1 MLIIPA
7 IDLKDG
13 QVVRLYKGKLD
24 EKKVYSTDPVSVA
37 KQWQE
42 QGAELMH
49 LVDLDG
55 AFSGISKNIAVVEKI
70 IKETGARIE
79 FGGGVRSVELIQRL
93 LDAGVWRVVL
103 GTRVFEDEFFLTE
116 AKNKYQ
122 DKLIVST
129 DIKND
134 GTVAIK
140 GWAAESAGKV
150 NLSDFAQKLS
160 QLKIKKIIYTDI
172 ERDGTLAG
180 VRTDL
185 LEKYLEVLSKF
196 KISLIMAGGVASLE
210 DLKALAKLETK
221 GLEGIIIGKALY
233 EGKFSLGEALKIGGI
248 KR

>member
-24 EKKVYSTDPVSVA
+24 EKIVYSTDPVAIA

-55 AFSGISKNIAVVEKI
+55 AFSGEPKNIAVVEKI
-70 IKETGARIE
+70 IKATGARVE
-79 FGGGVRSVELIQRL
+79 FGGGVRSAEMIQKL
-93 LDAGVWRVVL
+93 LDIGVWRVVL
-103 GTRVFEDEFFLTE
+103 GTRVFEDEFFLAE

-122 DKLIVST
+122 DKLIVSA

-134 GTVAIK
+134 GTVAVK

-150 NLSDFAQKLS
+150 NLSDFARKLS
-160 QLKIKKIIYTDI
+160 QLNIKKIIYTDI

-180 VRTDL
+180 ARTDL
-185 LEKYLEVLSKF
+185 LEKYLKIAAKF
-196 KISLIMAGGVASLE
+196 KISLIMAGGVASLD
-210 DLKALAKLETK
+210 DLKALAKLENK

-233 EGKFSLGEALKIGGI
+233 EGKFSLAEALKIGGV